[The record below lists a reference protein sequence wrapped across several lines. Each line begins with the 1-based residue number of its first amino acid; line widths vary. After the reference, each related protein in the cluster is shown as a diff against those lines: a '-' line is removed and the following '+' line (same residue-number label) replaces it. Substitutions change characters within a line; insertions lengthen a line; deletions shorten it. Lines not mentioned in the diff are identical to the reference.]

1 MKVIGIGYRDW
12 SINIYKR
19 LKNKKIDIKIIKT
32 KRIDLALINSLNPE
46 YILFYGW
53 SWKVPAKIINR
64 YKCIML
70 HPSKLPN
77 FAGGSPIQNQIIR
90 NVKKSAVTLFRMN
103 ESIDGGNIINQSNMS
118 LRGTLNDIFDRIV
131 TKGTLLTL
139 KMFKKYNE
147 KKNNVRKVYKRLN
160 QSKSEIT
167 LKELR
172 TKSGLFLIN
181 KIRMLQD
188 PYPNPYI
195 RTKDN
200 KKLII
205 KKAILKK

>member
-1 MKVIGIGYRDW
+1 M
-12 SINIYKR
+12 
-19 LKNKKIDIKIIKT
+19 
-32 KRIDLALINSLNPE
+32 
-46 YILFYGW
+46 
-53 SWKVPAKIINR
+53 
-64 YKCIML
+64 
-70 HPSKLPN
+70 
-77 FAGGSPIQNQIIR
+77 
-90 NVKKSAVTLFRMN
+90 
-103 ESIDGGNIINQSNMS
+103 
-118 LRGTLNDIFDRIV
+118 
-131 TKGTLLTL
+131 
-139 KMFKKYNE
+139 
-147 KKNNVRKVYKRLN
+147 N

>member
-53 SWKVPAKIINR
+53 SWKVPARITNR

>member
-32 KRIDLALINSLNPE
+32 KKIDLALINSLNPE

-53 SWKVPAKIINR
+53 SWKVPARIINR

-131 TKGTLLTL
+131 TKGTLLT
-139 KMFKKYNE
+139 FKKLPILNADATLSFDAVVLALSKVKNE
-147 KKNNVRKVYKRLN
+147 GVCLST
-160 QSKSEIT
+160 SKPLT
-167 LKELR
+167 
-172 TKSGLFLIN
+172 
-181 KIRMLQD
+181 
-188 PYPNPYI
+188 
-195 RTKDN
+195 
-200 KKLII
+200 
-205 KKAILKK
+205 

>member
-1 MKVIGIGYRDW
+1 MK
-12 SINIYKR
+12 
-19 LKNKKIDIKIIKT
+19 
-32 KRIDLALINSLNPE
+32 
-46 YILFYGW
+46 
-53 SWKVPAKIINR
+53 
-64 YKCIML
+64 
-70 HPSKLPN
+70 
-77 FAGGSPIQNQIIR
+77 
-90 NVKKSAVTLFRMN
+90 
-103 ESIDGGNIINQSNMS
+103 
-118 LRGTLNDIFDRIV
+118 
-131 TKGTLLTL
+131 
-139 KMFKKYNE
+139 

-160 QSKSEIT
+160 QSESENT

>member
-32 KRIDLALINSLNPE
+32 KKIDLALINSLNPE

-53 SWKVPAKIINR
+53 SWKVPARIINR

>member
-1 MKVIGIGYRDW
+1 MKVIGIGYRNW

-103 ESIDGGNIINQSNMS
+103 ESIDEGNIINQSNMS

-160 QSKSEIT
+160 QSESEIT

>member
-32 KRIDLALINSLNPE
+32 KKIDLALINSLNPE

-53 SWKVPAKIINR
+53 SWKVPARIINR

-200 KKLII
+200 KKY
-205 KKAILKK
+205 

>member
-1 MKVIGIGYRDW
+1 MKVIGIGYRNW

-103 ESIDGGNIINQSNMS
+103 ESIDEGNIINQSNMS

-160 QSKSEIT
+160 QSESEIS

>member
-118 LRGTLNDIFDRIV
+118 LRGTLNDIFDRII